1 MPRPISEQ
9 EYFNLTLSKTPEVKR
24 GEQHT
29 LKKDENIWT
38 IAREKLGKNASKS
51 ELLDYT
57 YKVAKLNGYKSL
69 DEMNSLKV
77 NEKIYLPDMGKPAS
91 AEQSDKP
98 VVSKKP
104 ESKAPRTE
112 VTKPTKTQARTSTSQ
127 TNEFIPVFS
136 WQEQGSFLLDNFKK
150 QHEVKV
156 PFAPADQVTKT
167 SKKAP
172 VVKAEAEKPREQKL
186 TFPKGRNTA
195 EEAFYNI
202 AKTIIENPER
212 KKFLLSPKNNN
223 LTNSPQN
230 YDTYYI
236 DIPDNNNE
244 NKISF
249 FLKVNEEG
257 KITKMSYNALVDENS
272 GCYDFD
278 ITPDGKIT
286 APDKVTGAFHSDVSS
301 VDKKYFNKLE
311 EYCLKMI
318 NSGHREILPEE
329 LNPIV
334 PEDEILDAI
343 EGEPIRPF
351 SFDSFVSDVQ
361 DFVSGIFSKIKSFI

>member
-1 MPRPISEQ
+1 MSRPISEQ
-9 EYFNLTLSKTPEVKR
+9 EYFNLTLSRMPEVKR
-24 GEQHT
+24 GEQRS
-29 LKKDENIWT
+29 LKKGENLWT
-38 IAREKLGKNASKS
+38 IAREKLGNNAKKS

-57 YKVAKLNGYKSL
+57 YKIAKLNGFKSI
-69 DEMNSLKV
+69 DEMNALKA
-77 NEKIYLPDMGKPAS
+77 NEKIYLPDLGTTAS
-91 AEQSDKP
+91 AEQNDKP

-104 ESKAPRTE
+104 ESKAPRAE
-112 VTKPTKTQARTSTSQ
+112 VTKPAETQARTSTSQ
-127 TNEFIPVFS
+127 TNEFLPVFS
-136 WQEQGSFLLDNFKK
+136 WQDQGSFLLDNFKK

-156 PFAPADQVTKT
+156 PYAPADQVTKT

-212 KKFLLSPKNNN
+212 KKFLLNN
-223 LTNSPQN
+223 LTNLSQN

-236 DIPDNNNE
+236 DIPDSNNE

-257 KITKMSYNALVDENS
+257 KITKMSYNAIVDENS

-301 VDKKYFNKLE
+301 IDKKYFNKLE

-318 NSGHREILPEE
+318 NSGHKEILPEE
-329 LNPIV
+329 LDPLV
-334 PEDEILDAI
+334 PDDEILDAI
-343 EGEPIRPF
+343 EGEPKRPF